1 MKKIYQI
8 NSLSF
13 IFRAVPSSKSAKA
26 WSKLLDAIDLEPKGE
41 FSAIHPQSPVW
52 KRDEVACTRSILNRF
67 PFSSTNS
74 AVGTSDSKA
83 IPRRLS
89 TNSLVDGFPKNMW
102 LVLCLVAIPSCTSWG
117 AISTYSA
124 RGSNPPCSWDAWS
137 LKTVAKCVGTK
148 PGFGHPKSCPYTTC
162 PQKRPEETTTYLFQT
177 MPMYGTYNSFSNQLR
192 VNWVGNLWRKRGG
205 KFRLDSFR

>member
-1 MKKIYQI
+1 MIKII
-8 NSLSF
+8 
-13 IFRAVPSSKSAKA
+13 
-26 WSKLLDAIDLEPKGE
+26 G
-41 FSAIHPQSPVW
+41 
-52 KRDEVACTRSILNRF
+52 CNRF
-67 PFSSTNS
+67 RTKRRVFSNS
-74 AVGTSDSKA
+74 PTVSRLKARWSCLHTLDSE
-83 IPRRLS
+83 
-89 TNSLVDGFPKNMW
+89 SLPLQLNKLCSWHIGLESNPKKTVHKFLGCWLMGFQRT
-102 LVLCLVAIPSCTSWG
+102 CDSCHVAIPSCTKWG